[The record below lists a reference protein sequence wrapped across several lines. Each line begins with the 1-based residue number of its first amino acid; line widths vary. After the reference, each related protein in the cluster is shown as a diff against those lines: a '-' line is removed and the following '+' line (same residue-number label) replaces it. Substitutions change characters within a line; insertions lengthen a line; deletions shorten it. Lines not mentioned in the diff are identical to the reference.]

1 LAHQTLKE
9 RRVIM
14 SNIAVKQNAGGA
26 LRTTTRREFEPLR
39 LMRDMLGWDPFR
51 EIAPLMPATVAEFAP
66 AFEVKETKD
75 AFVFKADL
83 PGVKESDL
91 EVSVVGNRLTLAGK
105 REAEKE
111 EKEETYYT
119 FERTY
124 GSFSRTFTLP
134 SQLDTANVKAELKGG
149 ELTVIVPKEAAAVA
163 KKIPVTTGEVPKS

>member
-1 LAHQTLKE
+1 
-9 RRVIM
+9 
-14 SNIAVKQNAGGA
+14 
-26 LRTTTRREFEPLR
+26 
-39 LMRDMLGWDPFR
+39 
-51 EIAPLMPATVAEFAP
+51 MPATVAEFAP